1 MLERLRKRIGLF
13 YARVHFREPDKVL
26 TFTDA
31 VKRARSV
38 MVILPSERT
47 HSELL
52 RPLMQFIQSR
62 FWGGNL
68 TIIVPEEAR
77 PVERQLPRCDVI
89 HLRQDDIGSFALPK
103 KSIIHRI
110 QQNEYDLVLDL
121 NLEFFLPAAYLCK
134 ASRSRLRV
142 GFATEYADTF
152 FNFQIKTDATRNVKK
167 VYERFAACLRMF

>member
-1 MLERLRKRIGLF
+1 MLERLRKRIGLL
-13 YARVHFREPDKVL
+13 YAKVHFREPDKVL

-31 VKRARSV
+31 VKRARSA

-47 HSELL
+47 HSEMT

-62 FWGGNL
+62 FLAGNL

-77 PVERQLPRCDVI
+77 PLVAQLPRCDVI

-110 QQNEYDLVLDL
+110 QRNEYDLVLDL
-121 NLEFFLPAAYLCK
+121 NLVFSLPAAYLCK

-152 FNFQIKTDATRNVKK
+152 FNFQIKTDTARNVKTI
-167 VYERFAACLRMF
+167 YERFVACLGMF